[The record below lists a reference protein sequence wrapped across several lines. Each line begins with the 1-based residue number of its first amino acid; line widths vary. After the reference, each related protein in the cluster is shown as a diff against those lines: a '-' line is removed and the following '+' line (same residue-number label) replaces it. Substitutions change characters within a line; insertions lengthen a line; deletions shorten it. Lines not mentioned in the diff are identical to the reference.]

1 MDQET
6 SNPVPA
12 PAAEGCGHAGSTPTS
27 ASDNLSLWLRVE
39 KTDPVFT
46 SRMNGPFPGTA
57 IAPAWLMRK
66 ATEQFGPLGIGW
78 GYDIVEEKFVDG
90 APLGYDAAGE
100 SLGRAQVHILR
111 LRLWYVWQGKRGQ
124 FEHFG
129 QTSYVGR
136 GANGLATESDVA
148 KKSLTDALSKCL
160 SMLGFGGDVH
170 LGLFDD
176 PTYVERMHREHSE
189 AYQAAAGT
197 AMPSRPIP
205 TEEPPAR
212 ARSRAKAA
220 APAAEEPSGNSD
232 AGAVPGPQVRAS
244 SAPAAPLNVNTWLQ
258 RMNTLG
264 IDGLEHARQV
274 VRKAFT
280 GDDLATLEAALDKRV
295 ESLTRS
301 PSE

>member
-6 SNPVPA
+6 PNPVPA
-12 PAAEGCGHAGSTPTS
+12 PAADGCGLQGETQGSAT
-27 ASDNLSLWLRVE
+27 DNLNLWLRVE

-46 SRMNGPFPGTA
+46 TRMTGPFPGTA

-78 GYDIVEEKFVDG
+78 GYDIVEEKFVEG
-90 APLGYDAAGE
+90 APLGVDAAGE

-129 QTSYVGR
+129 QTSFVGR
-136 GANGLATESDVA
+136 GTNGLATESDVA

-176 PTYVERMHREHSE
+176 PKYVERMHREHSE
-189 AYQAAAGT
+189 AYQAAAAT
-197 AMPSRPIP
+197 AMPSRPAG
-205 TEEPPAR
+205 TEEAPVR
-212 ARSRAKAA
+212 TRSRGKAA
-220 APAAEEPSGNSD
+220 ATAAEEPAGSAL
-232 AGAVPGPQVRAS
+232 AGAASAAEARAP
-244 SAPAAPLNVNTWLQ
+244 SAQTAPLNVNTWLQ

-280 GDDLATLEAALDKRV
+280 GDDLTTLEAALDKRV